1 MVGSAGFQACGQV
14 HSAQAAQ
21 VPRPAVSD
29 TNRHRC
35 RQVEAALAELL
46 AIGLVPGFFG
56 TAMLTLAFHDGNI
69 QCVTKHLDQ
78 KIVR

>member
-1 MVGSAGFQACGQV
+1 MVGSAGFKAFGQV
-14 HSAQAAQ
+14 ASAAVAPA
-21 VPRPAVSD
+21 PRPSVSD
-29 TNRHRC
+29 ANRSRC